1 MKLFTVAVAFVA
13 ALSALP
19 SNAQNAAALTA
30 ALANPARPQA
40 DRDADARRKPA
51 ETLDFFGIGPGMTVV
66 DLIASGGYYTEV
78 LSNAVGANGKVYMQ
92 NAPASLQGERGTRT
106 EQAINE
112 RLAGGRL
119 ANVERVN
126 RDAADL
132 GLPDNSL
139 DAAVIALEYH
149 ELFRS
154 ADPDAERKFLN
165 EMKRVLKPGGILGV
179 IDHAGNAGNDNGPM
193 HRAELDKVL
202 AGARAAGFIVDG
214 TSDLLAN
221 PADDRSKTVF
231 DPAFRGVTDQFIVKL
246 RNP

>member
-19 SNAQNAAALTA
+19 SNAQSAAALTA